1 MKLFVVLFILLPYT
15 SNGIQWL
22 ALSRFSS
29 IATINPLAMCEKM
42 KGSLIRK
49 QIKFCKKNPNFMD
62 SVRLGA
68 VRAVDECQHQ
78 FQSRRWN
85 CSTLED
91 ILKQN
96 FQFIEK
102 ELGSHNTKNQKEL
115 IVNRNKTI
123 FDIDFVTHV
132 NQRIYRS
139 KRQGNNILIREGNGT
154 SAITE
159 NNNSAI
165 EDTFFTIANSGKD
178 YKTSLQFLREKSV
191 KNKQW
196 HLKNNLK
203 TTKSVLTPYPVVS
216 PGTREMAFVHAI
228 SSAGVAHAL
237 TRACSSGELENCGCD
252 RSLRGMSP
260 KGFQWSGCSDNVDF
274 GITFSRTFVDARD
287 RRRSRKKPQRAQP
300 LMNLHNNEA
309 GRKVRSELSAPI
321 EVRRHTAF
329 FFWLSGGNSSLIYC
343 EPCRKTD
350 FQLLPYYYVSIILIG
365 IYTDLDQLLERN
377 MKIQCK
383 CHGVS
388 GSCELKT
395 CWRSIASF
403 RIIGEIL
410 KEKFDN
416 AHEVTQKKRRGRRM
430 LLPRYQKFKP
440 HTDTDLVY
448 LKNSPDYC
456 DFDMQ
461 RGSLGTHGRECN
473 PNSDNVNGCN
483 IMCCNRG
490 FITRK
495 EKRVERCKC
504 KFHWCCYVE
513 CEECF
518 REVQVSTCN

>member
-49 QIKFCKKNPNFMD
+49 QVKIKFCKKNPNFMD

-139 KRQGNNILIREGNGT
+139 KRQGNNILIR
-154 SAITE
+154 
-159 NNNSAI
+159 
-165 EDTFFTIANSGKD
+165 
-178 YKTSLQFLREKSV
+178 
-191 KNKQW
+191 
-196 HLKNNLK
+196 
-203 TTKSVLTPYPVVS
+203 
-216 PGTREMAFVHAI
+216 GTREMAFVHAI

>member
-49 QIKFCKKNPNFMD
+49 QIKFCKKKSEFY
-62 SVRLGA
+62 G
-68 VRAVDECQHQ
+68 
-78 FQSRRWN
+78 F
-85 CSTLED
+85 ED

-309 GRKVRSELSAPI
+309 GRK
-321 EVRRHTAF
+321 
-329 FFWLSGGNSSLIYC
+329 
-343 EPCRKTD
+343 
-350 FQLLPYYYVSIILIG
+350 
-365 IYTDLDQLLERN
+365 LLERN

-403 RIIGEIL
+403 RIP
-410 KEKFDN
+410 KTTF
-416 AHEVTQKKRRGRRM
+416 
-430 LLPRYQKFKP
+430 
-440 HTDTDLVY
+440 
-448 LKNSPDYC
+448 
-456 DFDMQ
+456 
-461 RGSLGTHGRECN
+461 
-473 PNSDNVNGCN
+473 
-483 IMCCNRG
+483 
-490 FITRK
+490 
-495 EKRVERCKC
+495 
-504 KFHWCCYVE
+504 
-513 CEECF
+513 
-518 REVQVSTCN
+518 

>member
-49 QIKFCKKNPNFMD
+49 QVKIKFCKKNPNFMD

-139 KRQGNNILIREGNGT
+139 KRQGNNILIR
-154 SAITE
+154 
-159 NNNSAI
+159 
-165 EDTFFTIANSGKD
+165 
-178 YKTSLQFLREKSV
+178 
-191 KNKQW
+191 
-196 HLKNNLK
+196 
-203 TTKSVLTPYPVVS
+203 
-216 PGTREMAFVHAI
+216 GTREMAFVHAI

-309 GRKVRSELSAPI
+309 GRK
-321 EVRRHTAF
+321 
-329 FFWLSGGNSSLIYC
+329 
-343 EPCRKTD
+343 
-350 FQLLPYYYVSIILIG
+350 
-365 IYTDLDQLLERN
+365 LLERN

>member
-49 QIKFCKKNPNFMD
+49 QIKFCKKKSEFY
-62 SVRLGA
+62 G
-68 VRAVDECQHQ
+68 
-78 FQSRRWN
+78 F
-85 CSTLED
+85 ED

-309 GRKVRSELSAPI
+309 GRK
-321 EVRRHTAF
+321 
-329 FFWLSGGNSSLIYC
+329 
-343 EPCRKTD
+343 
-350 FQLLPYYYVSIILIG
+350 
-365 IYTDLDQLLERN
+365 LLERN

-403 RIIGEIL
+403 RII
-410 KEKFDN
+410 
-416 AHEVTQKKRRGRRM
+416 
-430 LLPRYQKFKP
+430 
-440 HTDTDLVY
+440 DLVY

>member
-49 QIKFCKKNPNFMD
+49 QVKIKFCKKNPNFMD

-309 GRKVRSELSAPI
+309 GRK
-321 EVRRHTAF
+321 
-329 FFWLSGGNSSLIYC
+329 
-343 EPCRKTD
+343 
-350 FQLLPYYYVSIILIG
+350 
-365 IYTDLDQLLERN
+365 LLERN

-403 RIIGEIL
+403 RI
-410 KEKFDN
+410 
-416 AHEVTQKKRRGRRM
+416 
-430 LLPRYQKFKP
+430 
-440 HTDTDLVY
+440 
-448 LKNSPDYC
+448 
-456 DFDMQ
+456 
-461 RGSLGTHGRECN
+461 
-473 PNSDNVNGCN
+473 NSDNVNGCN

>member
-49 QIKFCKKNPNFMD
+49 QVKIKFCKKNPNFMD

-309 GRKVRSELSAPI
+309 GRK
-321 EVRRHTAF
+321 
-329 FFWLSGGNSSLIYC
+329 
-343 EPCRKTD
+343 
-350 FQLLPYYYVSIILIG
+350 
-365 IYTDLDQLLERN
+365 LLERN